1 MTDAKQTSFLTDT
14 KKPANL
20 ATLTPQERLHLLE
33 TLRQTEAREWVQRY
47 RKKARDLGKIKASA
61 WWWQVYSDIERRRG
75 TAVAND
81 LRRRMNEASK
91 KL

>member
-20 ATLTPQERLHLLE
+20 ATLTPQQRLELLE

-81 LRRRMNEASK
+81 LRRRMNEIRGSG
-91 KL
+91 

>member
-20 ATLTPQERLHLLE
+20 ATLTLQERLHLLE

-81 LRRRMNEASK
+81 LRKRMNEIRGES
-91 KL
+91 

>member
-1 MTDAKQTSFLTDT
+1 MTDARLTSSLTDI

-20 ATLTPQERLHLLE
+20 ATLTPQQRLELLE

-61 WWWQVYSDIERRRG
+61 WWSQVYLDIERRRG
-75 TAVAND
+75 SAAAVD
-81 LRRRMNEASK
+81 LRKRMNETR
-91 KL
+91 

>member
-1 MTDAKQTSFLTDT
+1 MTDARLTSSLTDT

-20 ATLTPQERLHLLE
+20 ALLTPQQRLDLLE
-33 TLRQTEAREWVQRY
+33 TMRTMEAREWVARY

-81 LRRRMNEASK
+81 LRRRMNEIRGSG
-91 KL
+91 